1 MVSDAMQ
8 VEIGATERWPDDVRL
23 YQPYQVQQMTLPDNA
38 SCLSVKTFLNMS
50 GLKYSL
56 ELRTNAEEMSP
67 SGKVP
72 FIYIPPFIH
81 SGMDPIV
88 AAVNTR
94 GFSLSESLN
103 DTERSELRAYM
114 VMIENILVN
123 AELYISWL
131 HAPIADEVT
140 KPRYGSIHPWPINLI
155 IPWQKQRSIKAKLEA
170 KGWADKS
177 LEQVYDEVKTCCQ
190 ALSERLQDQEY
201 FFGDKPTELDA
212 MVFGHL
218 YTLLTTN
225 LPDIDLAVII
235 RNYGNLANFCKR
247 VEIKYFREIEE
258 D

>member
-1 MVSDAMQ
+1 MMTSPLIVDAMQ
-8 VEIGATERWPDDVRL
+8 VEIGATERWPDDVHL

-114 VMIENILVN
+114 VMIENILV
-123 AELYISWL
+123 
-131 HAPIADEVT
+131 T

-225 LPDIDLAVII
+225 LPDIDLAIII